1 MRILTNK
8 LQYASQKCLRCR
20 PGREK
25 AGTRKKMLDSYNL
38 FPNIHLGFDNK
49 ITLRGVPSVSEGSH
63 TGAIFFIITDN
74 VKNRKFNV

>member
-1 MRILTNK
+1 MQAKNVFVIVSDGKSRK
-8 LQYASQKCLRCR
+8 
-20 PGREK
+20 
-25 AGTRKKMLDSYNL
+25 TRKKMLDSYNL

-49 ITLRGVPSVSEGSH
+49 ITLHGVPSVSEGSH

>member
-49 ITLRGVPSVSEGSH
+49 ITLHGVPSVSEGSH
-63 TGAIFFIITDN
+63 TGAIFFIIMGN
-74 VKNRKFNV
+74 EY

>member
-20 PGREK
+20 SGREK

-49 ITLRGVPSVSEGSH
+49 ITLHGVPSVSEGSH